1 MFAIFLNAFTMVFFA
16 EMGDKTQILA
26 MSLAAKYP
34 LKKVITGIAIGVLAN
49 HSLAVALGYF
59 LGRVL
64 PMDII
69 GVLAGALFVFFGLMS
84 FKVEEEEEEADRPMK
99 FSVVGTIAVA
109 FFIGELGDKTQ
120 ITATALATQ
129 FASPLVVLAGTF
141 TAMMA
146 TAAIGIAIGLLLGKN
161 LPEMLI
167 KVVSGFVFVG
177 FGTQKL
183 MQTVSFLT
191 TPLGIIVY
199 SLVLGTML
207 FWMIR
212 PTYIIWRS
220 GQLMPMQKMGEE
232 LRQMQEELKHYAD
245 GLCRTESVCG
255 TCEGAGCI
263 VGQIKL
269 LIQALDQHDDIGIDS
284 ALSLVTV
291 AVDKH
296 FNYTIASEGLKRLMA
311 FHTTHPELMAEYSS
325 KLLPIEERLT
335 RLTQYSA

>member
-1 MFAIFLNAFTMVFFA
+1 MFGIFINAFTMVFFA

-59 LGRVL
+59 LGKVL
-64 PMDII
+64 PMNII
-69 GVLAGALFVFFGLMS
+69 GILAGALFVFFGLMS
-84 FKVEEEEEEADRPMK
+84 FKVEDEEEEADRPMK
-99 FSVVGTIAVA
+99 FSIVGTIAIA

-183 MQTVSFLT
+183 FQTVPLLS
-191 TPLGIIVY
+191 TPIWMLMY
-199 SLVLGTML
+199 TLVLGLML
-207 FWMIR
+207 FWVIR

-220 GQLMPMQKMGEE
+220 GQLMPMQKVAEA
-232 LRQMQEELKHYAD
+232 LRQMQDELKHMAE

-255 TCEGAGCI
+255 TCLGDGCI
-263 VGQIKL
+263 VGQIKV
-269 LIQALDQHDDIGIDS
+269 LIQALDQHDDNGVES
-284 ALSLVTV
+284 ALSLVAV

-296 FNYTIASEGLKRLMA
+296 FNYTIAAEGLSRLKSYR
-311 FHTTHPELMAEYSS
+311 TTHPELMAQYGH
-325 KLLPIEERLT
+325 KLAPIEERLT
-335 RLTQYSA
+335 RLTQI